1 MASDGVAPDPTLAA
15 DNAAAAAAASDIV
28 AESTSGAEA
37 NVATAAA
44 DSTCLYTVTVD
55 FEMTKTTGHDK
66 FSN

>member
-1 MASDGVAPDPTLAA
+1 MATDGVAPDPTLAA

-44 DSTCLYTVTVD
+44 DLFLADPYP
-55 FEMTKTTGHDK
+55 HL
-66 FSN
+66 